1 MRFSDEVDRVL
12 REAGWVPGRH
22 VDSEPWLSAL
32 EAEGLNRHTA
42 VSGFL
47 AKFGGIAVNISGSG
61 ISRAREPFELDPMLC
76 IGEGDRFLEW
86 GEEIGRSIFP
96 VGEHDMGRFF
106 LGIDERS
113 ELYLVETWVAS
124 FGTMPEAMD
133 NLVLGV
139 QPVRVSGPTN

>member
-12 REAGWVPGRH
+12 REAGWVPGRC
-22 VDSEPWLSAL
+22 VDPEPWLSAL
-32 EAEGLNRHTA
+32 EAEGLSRHKA
-42 VSGFL
+42 VSDFL
-47 AKFGGIAVNISGSG
+47 AEFGGVAVNISGSG

-86 GEEIGRSIFP
+86 SEEIGRSIFP

-106 LGIDERS
+106 LGVDERS

-124 FGTMPEAMD
+124 FGPMPEAME

-139 QPVRVSGPTN
+139 QPVNVTDMTG